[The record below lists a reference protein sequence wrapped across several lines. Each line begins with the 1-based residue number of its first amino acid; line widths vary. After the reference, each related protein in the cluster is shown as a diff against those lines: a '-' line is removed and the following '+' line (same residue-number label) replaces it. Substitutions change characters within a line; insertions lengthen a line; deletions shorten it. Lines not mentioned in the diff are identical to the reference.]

1 MGISVYIH
9 LNFILS
15 INQFKIIWLILTCFI
30 IGMWLR
36 KWNQGINYIYYDK
49 KISINNY
56 FFLKKYKDQSRFL
69 KNIEDQNI
77 HQWKVHAT
85 GTYHVLINTHQLIKG
100 LHV

>member
-1 MGISVYIH
+1 MTKK
-9 LNFILS
+9 F
-15 INQFKIIWLILTCFI
+15 QLTTI
-30 IGMWLR
+30 
-36 KWNQGINYIYYDK
+36 
-49 KISINNY
+49 
-56 FFLKKYKDQSRFL
+56 FLKKKYKDQSSFL